1 LTGITKSDCENGVS
15 LQEAIQ
21 QFDSFIVQ
29 FMYHYGANNFRIV
42 TDSVWDLQVQL
53 RQEAARKGIQL
64 EWWYTNYFDLREEFR
79 HFYAWIPFL
88 KREPPLYIMLNAFDL
103 SFVGRHHS
111 GLDDCKTIAQVVKV
125 LLQLYPGTFT
135 NPKNIRFDYDA
146 SRDNSWVSFM
156 SDCPPDSWLCTN
168 PDCGVF
174 NKPTYQNCRFCK
186 SEKPVKTE
194 IQKEKEQEE
203 T

>member
-1 LTGITKSDCENGVS
+1 
-15 LQEAIQ
+15 
-21 QFDSFIVQ
+21 
-29 FMYHYGANNFRIV
+29 
-42 TDSVWDLQVQL
+42 
-53 RQEAARKGIQL
+53 
-64 EWWYTNYFDLREEFR
+64 
-79 HFYAWIPFL
+79 
-88 KREPPLYIMLNAFDL
+88 MLNAFDL